1 MTEKYEL
8 TESQENRFAELEG
21 IIERGQKSFLE
32 VGAALIE
39 IKNSKLYQNTH
50 GTFEAYCKQRWGFSY
65 RQGKHLI
72 DAVNVMENL
81 ENMNPGSE
89 KPEHEKHAR
98 PLAKLPP
105 EKQPEAWAKAVE
117 TAPSGKV
124 TAKHVESVVDDMI
137 NDEDLDNHKPTATN
151 QKPKEVARHSL
162 MDLNKDIQKDFNI
175 NDAFKEAFDA
185 MLNAIEKAFS
195 GGWKDMS
202 KEAVLNHLDTI
213 NNLINRR

>member
-1 MTEKYEL
+1 
-8 TESQENRFAELEG
+8 
-21 IIERGQKSFLE
+21 
-32 VGAALIE
+32 
-39 IKNSKLYQNTH
+39 
-50 GTFEAYCKQRWGFSY
+50 
-65 RQGKHLI
+65 
-72 DAVNVMENL
+72 
-81 ENMNPGSE
+81 
-89 KPEHEKHAR
+89 
-98 PLAKLPP
+98 
-105 EKQPEAWAKAVE
+105 
-117 TAPSGKV
+117 
-124 TAKHVESVVDDMI
+124 MI

-151 QKPKEVARHSL
+151 QKPKEVARCSL